1 MPLPRIRSP
10 WLILAALSAA
20 LAATLAQPAR
30 AGDAAS
36 RRGGAARTNS
46 EGVLTWQH
54 CVNLSWK
61 ASTSDDVIGYNVYRA
76 DMPKG
81 PYWKI
86 NPVLDPSTLYSD
98 TSVAE
103 GKTYY
108 YVTTAV
114 SSNRKQSVHS
124 NRVKIVIP

>member
-1 MPLPRIRSP
+1 MPLPRIRSS
-10 WLILAALSAA
+10 WLILVSLSAA

-30 AGDAAS
+30 AGDAVSRPGGAS
-36 RRGGAARTNS
+36 RTNG
-46 EGVLTWQH
+46 EGVLPQQH
-54 CVNLSWK
+54 CVNLSWE
-61 ASTSDDVIGYNVYRA
+61 ASTSDDVIGYNVYRT

-81 PYWKI
+81 SYRKI

-114 SSNRKQSVHS
+114 SSNLKESVYS
-124 NRVKIVIP
+124 NQVKAVIP

>member
-20 LAATLAQPAR
+20 LAATLTQPTR
-30 AGDAAS
+30 ASDAVS
-36 RRGGAARTNS
+36 GRGGASRTNS
-46 EGVLTWQH
+46 KGVFIRQH

-61 ASTSDDVIGYNVYRA
+61 ASTSDDVIGYNIYRG
-76 DMPKG
+76 DRPGG

-86 NPVLDPSTLYSD
+86 NPVLDPSTLYAD
-98 TSVAE
+98 TSVVD

-114 SSNRKQSVHS
+114 SSNRKKSVYS
-124 NRVKIVIP
+124 NQVKIVIP